1 MTESLNEMIERGI
14 NRMKLERVIN
24 RMKKGKTQTF
34 SIRLPEDYVEVLKM
48 MKDNGHFSSV
58 ADIIQ
63 ALLDEFFT
71 LMKEEFGDKMMY
83 LDAVPE
89 EEKTPL
95 SDWVREEK
103 KKEETKILR
112 KQIRKQIRKK
122 MRLKAKKEA

>member
-1 MTESLNEMIERGI
+1 MIERGI
-14 NRMKLERVIN
+14 NRMKLDRVIN

-34 SIRLPEDYVEVLKM
+34 SIRLPEDYIEVLKM

-83 LDAVPE
+83 LNAVPE

-112 KQIRKQIRKK
+112 KQIRKQIKKK
-122 MRLKAKKEA
+122 MRLEAKKEN